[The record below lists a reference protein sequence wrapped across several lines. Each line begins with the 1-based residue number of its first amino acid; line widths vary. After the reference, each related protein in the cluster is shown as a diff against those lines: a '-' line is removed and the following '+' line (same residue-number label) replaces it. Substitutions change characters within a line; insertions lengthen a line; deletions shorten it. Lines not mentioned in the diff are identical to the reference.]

1 MRGRSQAVGQ
11 MRNIFSH
18 HLTMKK
24 HFQVDASYG
33 FKMHATDQTKTIIE
47 AGKKAAKLPEIEMP
61 DFLKKYTWFQTSQNT
76 AGNIK
81 IRKTKYGDLSMQS
94 RWK

>member
-1 MRGRSQAVGQ
+1 MQGRSQAAGQ

-24 HFQVDASYG
+24 HFQWTHLTD

-47 AGKKAAKLPEIEMP
+47 AGKKATKLPEIEMP
-61 DFLKKYTWFQTSQNT
+61 DFLKKIYMVSD
-76 AGNIK
+76 I
-81 IRKTKYGDLSMQS
+81 TKY
-94 RWK
+94 RREY

>member
-1 MRGRSQAVGQ
+1 MHPTVLRS
-11 MRNIFSH
+11 
-18 HLTMKK
+18 
-24 HFQVDASYG
+24 
-33 FKMHATDQTKTIIE
+33 HATDQTKTIIE

-81 IRKTKYGDLSMQS
+81 IRKQIWRSINAKPMEVMAIG
-94 RWK
+94 KN

>member
-24 HFQVDASYG
+24 QLSVDASYG

-61 DFLKKYTWFQTSQNT
+61 DFLKKVYMVSDF
-76 AGNIK
+76 
-81 IRKTKYGDLSMQS
+81 TKY
-94 RWK
+94 RREY